1 MLHQAVTLAL
11 VESTTPVSDDADDGF
26 NSYAIAEERIPTPL
40 RCRHERRKV
49 KIGPAMSHTRHR
61 TLQVLGALFAYL
73 IRAKLNSWFRPDA
86 AERNALALR
95 ALFERFGGLWI
106 KLGQLMSL
114 RTDMLSD
121 PMCRE
126 LSRLQ
131 YDAVGFPSTEAVAVI
146 ERELNGPLSRHFGR
160 FEMEPFAAAS
170 IAQVHR
176 ATLRG
181 SDQVVIVKVRR
192 PGIVPAFERDLRL
205 LRRLVRSVEKLGIGG
220 HMRWRDALWEL
231 ELMMREELDYRY
243 EAANLQRLRKSTKTH
258 GVHVPRP
265 FIRLS
270 TAAIIVMEFVPG
282 VLMSEYIEVA
292 THDPDRAAAW
302 CATNGIRPKKVGR
315 RLFGS
320 ALRQLLED
328 NLFHADLH
336 PGNIMLLR
344 DNRVALIDL
353 GTIGTLEREFLE
365 LYLQSLSALARKDFS
380 RAADYLL
387 RLCPELPTLQLAAL
401 KRDLVRGYRQWEA
414 RTHLNNISYYEK
426 ALTSAGTDSGR
437 ILYKY
442 RVQPTWAFM
451 RISRTWATLDA
462 SLQFLIPDANYMQLF
477 KRYFIEARLRQVRT
491 QGLRRTLVDRAVQM
505 SQAIHEYDLLLKPLL
520 RNETLSLTGSVS
532 KLATMGGV
540 VLRCL
545 IFAFGFGLIF
555 AVLAHIYNHHSY
567 NFEGIGDD
575 ADDIL
580 DFMNGISYAESIVYI
595 CAIVW
600 IIYICRRLLKL
611 IERPEL

>member
-1 MLHQAVTLAL
+1 MLHQAVNLHL
-11 VESTTPVSDDADDGF
+11 VESTRTAPDDEDGEF
-26 NSYAIAEERIPTPL
+26 CNFAISEEHIPTPL
-40 RCRHERRKV
+40 RHRRERRKV
-49 KIGPAMSHTRHR
+49 KIGPAMAHERQRGLWLVTAM
-61 TLQVLGALFAYL
+61 LAYL
-73 IRAKLNSWFRPDA
+73 VQAKLNSWFKSDA
-86 AERNALALR
+86 EELNAVALR
-95 ALFERFGGLWI
+95 SLLERFGGLWI
-106 KLGQLMSL
+106 KLGQLLSL

-131 YDAVGFPSTEAVAVI
+131 YEAVGFPPAEAVAVI
-146 ERELNGPLSRHFGR
+146 ERELKGPLTKFFSR
-160 FEMEPFAAAS
+160 FELAPFAAAS

-176 ATLRG
+176 AILKD
-181 SDQVVIVKVRR
+181 SNQVVIVKVRR

-205 LRRLVRSVEKLGIGG
+205 LQRLIRLLDQLGLAPHVRW
-220 HMRWRDALWEL
+220 HDALWEL
-231 ELMMREELDYRY
+231 EQMMREELDYRY
-243 EAANLQRLRKSTKTH
+243 EAANLARLRKSTKSH

-265 FIRLS
+265 FFHLS
-270 TAAIIVMEFVPG
+270 TKAMVVMEFVPG

-292 THDPDRAAAW
+292 TQDPERAAAW
-302 CATNGIRPKKVGR
+302 CAANEIRPKKVAQ
-315 RLFGS
+315 RLFVS

-336 PGNIMLLR
+336 PGNIMLLK
-344 DNRVALIDL
+344 NGRVALIDV

-365 LYLQSLSALARKDFS
+365 LYLMSLSALAKKDFN

-387 RLCPELPTLQLAAL
+387 RLCPELPTLQLTAL

-414 RTHLNNISYYEK
+414 RTHLRNIPYHEK
-426 ALTSAGTDSGR
+426 ALTSAGAASGR

-462 SLQFLIPDANYMQLF
+462 SLQFLIPDANYMTLF
-477 KRYFIEARLRQVRT
+477 KRYFMGARLRAVRAK
-491 QGLRRTLVDRAVQM
+491 GLRQTLVDRLLQA
-505 SQAIHEYDLLLKPLL
+505 SQSIHEYDLLLKPLL

-540 VLRCL
+540 ILRGL
-545 IFAFGFGLIF
+545 IFAFGSGLIL
-555 AVLAHIYNHHSY
+555 AVLAHIYNHHNY

-575 ADDIL
+575 ADNIL
-580 DFMNGISYAESIVYI
+580 NFMGGISYAESAVYI
-595 CAIVW
+595 CTILW
-600 IIYICRRLLKL
+600 ILWLCRRLLRL
-611 IERPEL
+611 VERPEL

>member
-1 MLHQAVTLAL
+1 MLQQAITLKL
-11 VESTTPVSDDADDGF
+11 VESGRPAVEDADGGF
-26 NSYAIAEERIPTPL
+26 TNFALGADRIPTPL
-40 RCRHERRKV
+40 RRHHERRKV
-49 KIGPAMSHTRHR
+49 KIGPAMSQSRQR
-61 TLQVLGALFAYL
+61 SIWVLTALIVYAV
-73 IRAKLNSWFRPDA
+73 RALLNSWFKSDA
-86 AERNALALR
+86 EELNAVALR

-106 KLGQLMSL
+106 KLGQLLSL

-131 YDAVGFPSTEAVAVI
+131 YDAVGFPSAEAVAVI
-146 ERELNGPLSRHFGR
+146 ERELHGPLLRFFSR
-160 FEMEPFAAAS
+160 FELEPFAAAS

-176 ATLRG
+176 ATLKG

-205 LRRLVRSVEKLGIGG
+205 LQSLVRFCEKLGLGT
-220 HMRWRDALWEL
+220 HMRWNDALWEL
-231 ELMMREELDYRY
+231 EQMMREELDYRY
-243 EAANLQRLRKSTKTH
+243 EAANLARLRKSTRTH
-258 GVHVPRP
+258 GIYIPRP
-265 FIRLS
+265 FFHLS
-270 TAAIIVMEFVPG
+270 TTAVIVMEFVPG
-282 VLMSEYIEVA
+282 VLMSEYIEIA
-292 THDPDRAAAW
+292 TEDPDRAADW
-302 CATNGIRPKKVGR
+302 CTANAIRPKKVAQ

-344 DNRVALIDL
+344 NSRVALIDL
-353 GTIGTLEREFLE
+353 GTIGTMEREFLE
-365 LYLQSLSALARKDFS
+365 LYLMSLSALAKKDFN

-414 RTHLNNISYYEK
+414 RTHLRNVPYHEK

-442 RVQPTWAFM
+442 KVQPTWAFM

-462 SLQFLIPDANYMQLF
+462 SLQFLIPNANYMRLF
-477 KRYFIEARLRQVRT
+477 KRYFASAHLRALREKGLRQ
-491 QGLRRTLVDRAVQM
+491 TLVERVVQL
-505 SQAIHEYDLLLKPLL
+505 SQSIHEYDLLLKPLL

-540 VLRCL
+540 VLRAL

-555 AVLAHIYNHHSY
+555 AVLAHIYNHHNY

-580 DFMNGISYAESIVYI
+580 NFMNGISYAESAVYI
-595 CAIVW
+595 CIIVW
-600 IIYICRRLLKL
+600 VLYICRRLLRL
-611 IERPEL
+611 VERPEL